1 MDDIFEKIQDVEK
14 FVNKR
19 GQYAVLEAIHG
30 KEEIEQK
37 EQEEELQLKIE
48 KRKLIDTIDK
58 IINEKNLNEITNEPE
73 QMQNHLLALR
83 GILHLTN
90 INTIEEKYVDIEE
103 KRYLLYNDLKNRTPE
118 QNIEMKKCY
127 ENLQT
132 LKNDGKNI
140 MEEENIDIKNEEKN
154 RARSKQKENFFT
166 RIKAFFMNR
175 FGKRKR
181 LNEINKE
188 AKKEEYIETRK
199 NVAPMVEQ
207 ENDIDINL
215 DFNDIKNGVL
225 VEKDKEKQN
234 RNQELEK
241 NLKEISDNGERT
253 EDEIFEK
260 QKNNV
265 EQNLRER
272 VKVQQAVDR
281 RVKYGDKLITW
292 KNGNITV
299 IKDDGSVENK
309 NSESMSMDKT
319 ESDELDK

>member
-1 MDDIFEKIQDVEK
+1 MDEIFKKIQDVEK

-19 GQYAVLEAIHG
+19 EQYAVLEAIHG

-48 KRKLIDTIDK
+48 KSKLIDTIDK
-58 IINEKNLNEITNEPE
+58 IISEKKLNKITNEPE

-118 QNIEMKKCY
+118 QNIEMQKCY

-132 LKNDGKNI
+132 LKNNEKNI
-140 MEEENIDIKNEEKN
+140 MEEKNSDIKNERKN
-154 RARSKQKENFFT
+154 KVRSKQKENFFA

-188 AKKEEYIETRK
+188 AKKEDYIETRK

-207 ENDIDINL
+207 ENDSDVNL
-215 DFNDIKNGVL
+215 DFSDIKNGVL
-225 VEKDKEKQN
+225 VGKDKEKQN

-241 NLKEISDNGERT
+241 NLKEISNNGEKN
-253 EDEIFEK
+253 EEEIFEK
-260 QKNNV
+260 QK
-265 EQNLRER
+265 
-272 VKVQQAVDR
+272 
-281 RVKYGDKLITW
+281 I
-292 KNGNITV
+292 
-299 IKDDGSVENK
+299 
-309 NSESMSMDKT
+309 M
-319 ESDELDK
+319 

>member
-58 IINEKNLNEITNEPE
+58 IINEKKINEITNEPE

-83 GILHLTN
+83 GILQLTN

-140 MEEENIDIKNEEKN
+140 MEEENIDIKN
-154 RARSKQKENFFT
+154 
-166 RIKAFFMNR
+166 
-175 FGKRKR
+175 
-181 LNEINKE
+181 
-188 AKKEEYIETRK
+188 KK
-199 NVAPMVEQ
+199 
-207 ENDIDINL
+207 
-215 DFNDIKNGVL
+215 
-225 VEKDKEKQN
+225 
-234 RNQELEK
+234 
-241 NLKEISDNGERT
+241 
-253 EDEIFEK
+253 
-260 QKNNV
+260 
-265 EQNLRER
+265 
-272 VKVQQAVDR
+272 
-281 RVKYGDKLITW
+281 
-292 KNGNITV
+292 
-299 IKDDGSVENK
+299 
-309 NSESMSMDKT
+309 
-319 ESDELDK
+319 

>member
-1 MDDIFEKIQDVEK
+1 MDEIFKKIQDVEK

-19 GQYAVLEAIHG
+19 EQYAVLEAIHG

-48 KRKLIDTIDK
+48 KSKLIDTIDK
-58 IINEKNLNEITNEPE
+58 IISEKKLNKITNEPE

-118 QNIEMKKCY
+118 QNIEMQKCY

-132 LKNDGKNI
+132 LKNNEKNI
-140 MEEENIDIKNEEKN
+140 MEEKNSDIKNEGKN
-154 RARSKQKENFFT
+154 KVRSKQKENFFA

-188 AKKEEYIETRK
+188 AKKEDYIETRK

-207 ENDIDINL
+207 ENDSDVNL
-215 DFNDIKNGVL
+215 DFSDIKNGVL
-225 VEKDKEKQN
+225 VGKDKEKQN

-241 NLKEISDNGERT
+241 NLKEISNNGEKN
-253 EDEIFEK
+253 EEEIFEK
-260 QKNNV
+260 QKNIV

-281 RVKYGDKLITW
+281 RVKYGNKYMTW
-292 KNGNITV
+292 KNGNITYV
-299 IKDDGSVENK
+299 DMDDDKKENEE
-309 NSESMSMDKT
+309 NESDDKT
-319 ESDELDK
+319 QQNVR

>member
-58 IINEKNLNEITNEPE
+58 IINEKKINEITNEPE

-83 GILHLTN
+83 GILQLTN

-234 RNQELEK
+234 FNQELEK
-241 NLKEISDNGERT
+241 NLEEISNNGERT
-253 EDEIFEK
+253 EEEIFEK